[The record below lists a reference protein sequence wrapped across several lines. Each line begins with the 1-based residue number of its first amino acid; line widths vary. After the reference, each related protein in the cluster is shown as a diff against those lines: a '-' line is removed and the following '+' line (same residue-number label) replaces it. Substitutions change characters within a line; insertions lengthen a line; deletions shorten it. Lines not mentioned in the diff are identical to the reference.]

1 MNTPAS
7 SSPNTVSKRGIV
19 PYGFALQPPIC
30 RETTHTSSPATEQQI
45 GFP

>member
-7 SSPNTVSKRGIV
+7 SSPNTASKRAIV
-19 PYGFALQPPIC
+19 PYGFALQPRIC
-30 RETTHTSSPATEQQI
+30 RETTQMSSPATAQQI